1 LINKQMF
8 QFPIIYTMPINRIAI
23 GWGVHETVADECK
36 QAGIKKALIT
46 TTGLKGT
53 GIIDEINQILT
64 GNGVATEIYDKIT
77 SNPKDHEV
85 TEAYQVFKNAEC
97 DGVVSVGGGSSH
109 DCGKCVRILA
119 ANEGKNIYDFVM
131 SKDVPWMEKVKTHN
145 PATLPQIT
153 VNTTAGTSAES
164 TCAAMFNDTKS
175 GTKAGIISPSLAP
188 TVALVDPLLVRLM
201 PQNIAAWTGFDAF
214 AHAFEGYISRL
225 GSRYTAAISLA
236 IIKLVAENL
245 REFTHNR
252 MNHVACENMC
262 WASNMSVALLHFGGS
277 VGIVHGIGHQFSALF
292 DCHHGRANA
301 IGTLVLE
308 RANEAACPDK
318 FAEMAGAMGV
328 DTRGMTKMQAAD
340 KWFDEVERLLK
351 DLNIKSGNL
360 NKQLGIQKKDLK
372 DIAKIYSG
380 DFSQEGNPRD
390 IGYDECLKLLE
401 DML

>member
-1 LINKQMF
+1 MF
-8 QFPIIYTMPINRIAI
+8 
-23 GWGVHETVADECK
+23 TV
-36 QAGIKKALIT
+36 
-46 TTGLKGT
+46 
-53 GIIDEINQILT
+53 
-64 GNGVATEIYDKIT
+64 
-77 SNPKDHEV
+77 
-85 TEAYQVFKNAEC
+85 
-97 DGVVSVGGGSSH
+97 
-109 DCGKCVRILA
+109 
-119 ANEGKNIYDFVM
+119 
-131 SKDVPWMEKVKTHN
+131 
-145 PATLPQIT
+145 
-153 VNTTAGTSAES
+153 
-164 TCAAMFNDTKS
+164 TKS
-175 GTKAGIISPSLAP
+175 HTKTGMLLPYLAP

-318 FAEMAGAMGV
+318 FAEMAGAMGA

-372 DIAKIYSG
+372 DIAKIYSD

-401 DML
+401 DLL